1 MISVENPATGETIGA
16 VEQMSKA
23 QVAQL
28 VERARKAQTSWEA
41 IGFEGRARLML
52 KLRHWL
58 ITNRKQIIEAVMAEN
73 GKSYEDAQLAE
84 IFYVADSLGFWAKN
98 AKKYLADEKVRPH
111 SPFMIGKKFKVRYRP
126 LGVVGVIA
134 PWNFP
139 LSLGIGDAIPAMMA
153 GNTVILKP
161 SEITPLATK
170 MVIEGAHEVGFP
182 TDAFILATGDG
193 TTGAALVD
201 LVDMVMFTGSTRTG
215 RKVGARCGERLIP
228 CSLELGGNDPMIVLA
243 DANVDRAANIAAE
256 WSMRNTGQICMSI
269 ERAYVEEPVYDEFVE
284 KLTRNVARLR
294 LDAPSGPGSMEAGAI
309 TFPPQ
314 IDTIDAHVQDALAKG
329 ARATTGGKRREGPGR
344 FFEPTVLV
352 DVDHT
357 MDCMNEETFGP
368 TLPVMKVRDEEE
380 AIRLAN
386 SGPYGLGSSVFSK
399 DLDRAERIARQLD
412 AGVTWINDANVSYL
426 VQEVPF
432 GGAGES
438 GVGARHGAMGI
449 RKYCQQHTVM
459 ITRLASKREPMMF
472 PNSHTKALII
482 DRLMKLMWGREP
494 K

>member
-1 MISVENPATGETIGA
+1 
-16 VEQMSKA
+16 
-23 QVAQL
+23 
-28 VERARKAQTSWEA
+28 
-41 IGFEGRARLML
+41 ML